1 MTGKTALNL
10 LIIAALAAVI
20 DFAPGGGTGG
30 SVVISAISIVFLAS
44 FAWIAMLQYR
54 EHRVALYSLGDR
66 RRAILYVAAGV
77 AVLTLTG
84 TSQLWNTTAGK
95 FAWFALL
102 VGAAY
107 AAGTVIWS
115 ARRY

>member
-1 MTGKTALNL
+1 MTTTARNV
-10 LIIAALAAVI
+10 LIVFALAAALVLL
-20 DFAPGGGTGG
+20 PGGGTGAN
-30 SVVISAISIVFLAS
+30 VAIQAISIAFLAS

-54 EHRVALYSLGDR
+54 EHRVALYSLGDG
-66 RRAILYVAAGV
+66 RRAILYGAVGV

-84 TSQLWNTTAGK
+84 TTPLWTTVGGK
-95 FAWFALL
+95 LAWFALL

-107 AAGTVIWS
+107 AAGSVIWS